1 MEQAPLPTPTRTRV
15 KTLRRVGVGVTL
27 GLTAASLGGF
37 WYGRHF
43 LNEQLSPLVEAELS
57 KTLKRPVKIGK
68 VERVSLNGVQFGRS
82 EIPSTDKEQNFLV
95 VDTVDVQVDTL
106 RYLQTSKVSV
116 DVTIKKP
123 QVFLKQDAATGLY
136 FSKPESGEG
145 PPTEPPPI
153 ELKTI
158 KIEDG
163 RLTLQPSNTS
173 QFITL
178 DRLQLQSDWRI
189 ADPNNQSVRASGGGK
204 VVIPRLAVS
213 NTLPIPAQLAQAIER
228 QREDGGNVNF
238 DTDWNLSN
246 STGNIQVRS
255 QNLLAST
262 LQGLLRNLPFTPVQ
276 GRIDSNLNI
285 GIRYAKSPDEA
296 IGLQGTA
303 KLKDISLKVPN
314 LPQLVTKVAGNI
326 QFDGSTTTLQNI
338 SGNYGSLSLRA
349 GGTVSKTKGFNLD
362 ATLEPT
368 DIAKALQT
376 FAVKPTVAI
385 AGKVKGSAK
394 IVGKQPVMTATFTST
409 TPIAVDRLSLSQ
421 VQGRIKTKD
430 FATLEF
436 SRIKAISDN
445 VDATIQGEG
454 QLRLPTAKKSG
465 STLFAFNI
473 VKVDAEKVA
482 KLYDAKLSAAIG
494 SVDAA
499 VQVYG
504 PLDDVQVLTQFDA
517 RDASYP
523 AIGEL
528 LIAKNILT
536 VRNTTVQFPAGAA
549 AVNGTLDLT
558 GNRAWQAQL
567 TSDNIPLSALAANQ
581 RGRVSG
587 TVALTSNSGSFDL
600 DKIAAEADLNFA
612 NAVAAIPDAIATKL
626 TWDGKSLYVPSLQVG
641 DYLSAKGR
649 VDLVVNAE
657 KVPTAVRGIDL
668 DLTSRNLSLS
678 QLSAFVP
685 SLSASTAGTLNF
697 DGKLAGELER
707 LNVSGKLNLNDVRVN
722 QLAAGF
728 TKGNGA
734 NLPTGTANFSGN
746 VRGAVTS
753 PRVEGNLQLAN
764 LKFNRIAFE
773 SRLAGPLS
781 FDLKQGLNLDLQG
794 DSDRITAK
802 LDNRSQPLSFAVK
815 LAESTATG
823 KRSASRSDSLDV
835 AIDNF
840 PMAVLA
846 NLAGQSNVDGK
857 LSSQLVVSL
866 GKTPKVVGDVAIAH
880 LRYGRAQAERL
891 VAKVNYAN
899 GNANITDGKVTLGGD
914 LQGQGEYT
922 FNLAVAPQAEMQL
935 KGQVKAI
942 NGNIQDIFTALQW
955 FDFNSLAQGLQA
967 PTYAKAV
974 DVQPLKTIGV
984 ESSPL
989 AQQLEYFSQLNA
1001 RIDQQETIAANSNS
1015 NLPPLSELKGSIDGT
1030 VNFSS
1035 SQRSGF
1041 GVNFDIK
1048 GKQWE
1053 YGKLAVDDVSGKG
1066 QFRNSELK
1074 LDKLRFSSGNSFG
1087 QIVEAKLGLA
1097 GQSGKV
1103 ELSNFPIESLRSL
1116 PIFTNIPVDVAGN
1129 ANGTAT
1135 IGGNLFNPKA
1145 VGEITLADSTINRQA
1160 LESVGGSFDYNN
1172 GRFKFKSLVRVG
1184 GKEPLNISGDV
1195 PYRFPFALVGGG
1207 NTLKLDIDVKDEGLA
1222 FINILNQP
1230 VRWLDG
1236 KGKAMLAISGTTRR
1250 PQVKGQVVLEGA
1262 SVQVAGMPGDVTDLK
1277 GNINFDFDRLQS
1289 DLTGNFSDGKLTA
1302 KGILAISDPSLF
1314 TEDKP
1319 EFNNPLTL
1327 YAERLK
1333 LELKDLYAGAT
1344 NGFVMVRGAA
1354 LAPVL
1359 SGEIALSNGRIILGS
1374 TDNSPITSIANGNE
1388 NANEPKKDNSE
1399 SIYNVGFNQLI
1410 VKLRDNVQITRAPLL
1425 NFLVDGDV
1433 RVNGTLAN
1441 IRPSGRINI
1450 VRGQL
1455 NAISARFRLDR
1466 AYENYAEF
1474 IPDQGLNPKL
1484 NVRLLGSIP
1493 EVTRA
1498 PISAANTPLD
1508 AFANPASTP
1517 VSIFGAQRTLQVQA
1531 TLTGFA
1537 LNIRPED
1544 IDLRSSPP
1552 RTKTELLALIGGGLL
1567 QQVAGDPAAA
1577 LANLAGGTAIAFVQ
1591 EVIGDALNLSE
1602 FNLSPTTTTAVGGRA
1617 TTLGLAAEAAIDIS
1631 RSFSLSVRSV
1641 LNDPSQVTNYT
1652 LRYRLNPN
1660 TLIRTNTDLKG
1671 NNGGSVEFETR
1682 F

>member
-1 MEQAPLPTPTRTRV
+1 VEQAPLPTPSSTRT
-15 KTLRRVGVGVTL
+15 KTLGRVGVGVTL
-27 GLTAASLGGF
+27 GLTAAGLGGF

-43 LNEQLSPLVEAELS
+43 LNERLSPLVEAELQ
-57 KTLKRPVKIGK
+57 KTLKRPVKLGK
-68 VERVSLNGVQFGRS
+68 VERVSLNSVQFGHS
-82 EIPSTDKEQNFLV
+82 EIPATDKEQNFLV
-95 VDTVDVQVDTL
+95 VDAVDIQVDAL
-106 RYLQTSKVSV
+106 GYLQTSKVGV

-136 FSKPESGEG
+136 FSTPKSAEGQASESA
-145 PPTEPPPI
+145 PI
-153 ELKTI
+153 NLKTI

-163 RLTLQPSNTS
+163 RLTIQPSNTS

-178 DRLQLQSDWRI
+178 DRLQLKSDWQI
-189 ADPNNQSVRASGGGK
+189 TDPSNQSVRASGGGK
-204 VVIPRLAVS
+204 VVIPLLAVG
-213 NTLPIPAQLAQAIER
+213 NAPPTPTQLAQAIER
-228 QREDGGNVNF
+228 QREDGGSVNL
-238 DTDWNLSN
+238 DTDWNLSS

-255 QNLLAST
+255 QNLLASS

-285 GIRYAKSPDEA
+285 GISQAKSPDEA
-296 IGLQGTA
+296 INLQGTV
-303 KLKDISLKVPN
+303 KLKDISLKIAN
-314 LPQLVTKVAGNI
+314 LKQQVTKVAGNI
-326 QFDGSTTTLQNI
+326 QFDGGTTTLQNI
-338 SGNYGSLSLRA
+338 SGNYGSLAART

-376 FAVKPTVAI
+376 FAVKLPVAI
-385 AGKVKGSAK
+385 AGEVKVNAK
-394 IVGKQPVMTATFTST
+394 ITGKQPAMTATFAST
-409 TPIAVDRLSLSQ
+409 KPVTADRLTLNQ
-421 VQGRIKTKD
+421 IQGRIKTKD
-430 FATLEF
+430 FTTLEF
-436 SRIKAISDN
+436 SRIKATTA

-454 QLRLPTAKKSG
+454 QLRLPTARKAG
-465 STLFAFNI
+465 STLFAFN
-473 VKVDAEKVA
+473 VAGVDAEKVA
-482 KLYDAKLSAAIG
+482 KLYEAKLPAAIG
-494 SVDAA
+494 SVNAA

-504 PLDDVQVLTQFDA
+504 SLDKVQVLTQFDA
-517 RDASYP
+517 PNAAYP

-528 LIAKNILT
+528 LIANNKLT

-549 AVNGTLDLT
+549 AVNGSIDLT

-567 TSDNIPLSALAANQ
+567 TSDNIPLSALATNQ

-587 TVALTSNSGSFDL
+587 TVALKSSSGSFDL
-600 DKIAAEADLNFA
+600 DKIVAEADLNFA
-612 NAVAAIPDAIATKL
+612 NAVAAIPDVIKTQL
-626 TWDGKSLYVPSLQVG
+626 TWDGKSLYVPNLQVG
-641 DYLSAKGR
+641 NYLTAKGR
-649 VDLVVNAE
+649 VDLAVNAQ
-657 KVPTAVRGIDL
+657 KVPTAVSGIDL

-678 QLSAFVP
+678 QLSAFAP
-685 SLSASTAGTLNF
+685 NLSASTAGTLNF
-697 DGKLAGELER
+697 DGKLAGELDR
-707 LNVSGKLNLNDVRVN
+707 LNVSGKLELQGVRVN

-728 TKGNGA
+728 IKGNSA

-753 PRVEGNLQLAN
+753 PRVEGDLQLAN
-764 LKFNRIAFE
+764 LKFNRVAFE
-773 SRLAGPLS
+773 SRLTGPLS
-781 FDLKQGLNLDLQG
+781 FDLKQGLSLDLQG
-794 DSDRITAK
+794 NSDRIAAR
-802 LDNRSQPLSFAVK
+802 LDSRFQPLAFAVK
-815 LAESTATG
+815 LDEATATG
-823 KRSASRSDSLDV
+823 KRSSNRSDSLDV
-835 AIDNF
+835 AVENF
-840 PMAVLA
+840 PMALLGS
-846 NLAGQSNVDGK
+846 LAGQSNVDGK

-866 GKTPKVVGDVAIAH
+866 GKNPSVVGDVAIAR

-899 GNANITDGKVTLGGD
+899 GYANITNGKAILSGDG
-914 LQGQGEYT
+914 QGQGEYA
-922 FNLAVAPQAEMQL
+922 FNLAVAPEAETQL
-935 KGQVKAI
+935 KGQVKAV

-955 FDFNSLAQGLQA
+955 FDFNSLAQGLAA
-967 PTYAKAV
+967 PKYAKAG
-974 DVQPLKTIGV
+974 DIKPLKPIGV

-989 AQQLEYFSQLNA
+989 YKQLEYFSQLNA

-1015 NLPPLSELKGSIDGT
+1015 NLPPLAEFKGQIDGT
-1030 VNFSS
+1030 VSFASS
-1035 SQRSGF
+1035 KNSGL
-1041 GVNFDIK
+1041 GVSFDIN

-1053 YGKLAVDDVSGKG
+1053 YGKLAVDDVRTKG
-1066 QFRNSELK
+1066 QFRNNELK
-1074 LDKLRFSSGNSFG
+1074 LDKLRFSSGDSFG
-1087 QIVEAKLGLA
+1087 QIVDAKIGLL

-1116 PIFTNIPVDVAGN
+1116 PIFTNIPVDVTGN
-1129 ANGTAT
+1129 ANGTAI

-1145 VGEITLADSTINRQA
+1145 VGEITLADATINRQS
-1160 LESVGGSFDYNN
+1160 LESVGGNFDYNN
-1172 GRFKFKSLVRVG
+1172 GRLKFASLVRVG
-1184 GKEPLNISGDV
+1184 GKEPLNISGDI
-1195 PYRFPFALVGGG
+1195 PYRLPFALVSGG
-1207 NTLKLDIDVKDEGLA
+1207 TDLKLDIDVKDEGLA

-1236 KGKAMLAISGTTRR
+1236 KGEAMLAITGTTRR
-1250 PQVKGQVVLEGA
+1250 PQVKGQIVLEGA
-1262 SVQVAGMPGDVTDLK
+1262 SVQVAGLPGNVTDLK
-1277 GNINFDFDRLQS
+1277 GNINFDLDRLQS

-1302 KGILAISDPSLF
+1302 KGILAIADPNLF

-1333 LELKDLYAGAT
+1333 LDLKDLYAGAA
-1344 NGFVMVRGAA
+1344 NGFVLVRGAA

-1359 SGEIALSNGRIILGS
+1359 SGEIALSNGRIALGGS
-1374 TDNSPITSIANGNE
+1374 DNLPITAIAGE
-1388 NANEPKKDNSE
+1388 NTSEPKKENSD
-1399 SIYNVGFNQLI
+1399 SNTNVGFNQLI
-1410 VKLRDNVQITRAPLL
+1410 VKLRENVQITRAPLL
-1425 NFLVDGDV
+1425 NFLVEGDV
-1433 RVNGTLAN
+1433 RVNGTLAD

-1450 VRGQL
+1450 LRGQV

-1466 AYENYAEF
+1466 AFENYAEF

-1577 LANLAGGTAIAFVQ
+1577 LANLAGGTAISFLQ
-1591 EVIGDALNLSE
+1591 DTIGDVLNLSE
-1602 FNLSPTTTTAVGGRA
+1602 FNLSPTTTTAVGGRG

-1631 RSFSLSVRSV
+1631 RSFSVSVRSV
-1641 LNDPSQVTNYT
+1641 LNDPSQLTNYT

-1671 NNGGSVEFETR
+1671 NNGASVEFETR

>member
-1 MEQAPLPTPTRTRV
+1 VEQAPLPTPSSTRA
-15 KTLRRVGVGVTL
+15 KTLGRVGVGVTL

-43 LNEQLSPLVEAELS
+43 LNERLSPMVEAELQ
-57 KTLKRPVKIGK
+57 KALKRPVKLGK

-82 EIPSTDKEQNFLV
+82 EIPATDKEQNFLT
-95 VDTVDVQVDTL
+95 VDAVDVQVDAL
-106 RYLQTSKVSV
+106 RYLQTSKVGV

-123 QVFLKQDAATGLY
+123 QAFLKQNATTGQY
-136 FSKPESGEG
+136 FSIPESTGAQPGESS
-145 PPTEPPPI
+145 PI
-153 ELKTI
+153 DLKTI

-163 RLTLQPSNTS
+163 RLTLQPDKTR
-173 QFITL
+173 QLVTL

-189 ADPNNQSVRASGGGK
+189 ADPNNQSVRASGGAK
-204 VVIPRLAVS
+204 VVIPRLAVGNAPPTS
-213 NTLPIPAQLAQAIER
+213 DQLAQAIER
-228 QREDGGNVNF
+228 QREDGGNVQV
-238 DTDWNLSN
+238 DADWSLS
-246 STGNIQVRS
+246 SGTNIQVRS
-255 QNLLAST
+255 QNLLASS

-285 GIRYAKSPDEA
+285 SIRQAKSPDEA
-296 IGLQGTA
+296 IRLQGTV
-303 KLKDISLKVPN
+303 KVKDISLKIPS
-314 LPQLVTKVAGNI
+314 LPYLVTKVVGNI
-326 QFDGSTTTLQNI
+326 QFDGGTTTLQNV
-338 SGNYGSLSLRA
+338 SGNYGSLALRT
-349 GGTVSKTKGFNLD
+349 GGTVSKTAGFNLD

-376 FAVKPTVAI
+376 FAVKTPVAI
-385 AGKVKGSAK
+385 AGEVKVNAK
-394 IVGKQPVMTATFTST
+394 IVGKQPVLTAAFTST
-409 TPIAVDRLSLSQ
+409 KPVTVDRLTLNQ

-430 FATLEF
+430 FTTLEF
-436 SRIKAISDN
+436 SRIKATTA

-454 QLRLPTAKKSG
+454 QLRLPTAKKAG
-465 STLFAFNI
+465 STLFAFN
-473 VKVDAEKVA
+473 VAGVDAEKVA
-482 KLYDAKLSAAIG
+482 KLYDAKLPAAIG
-494 SVDAA
+494 SVNAA

-504 PLDDVQVLTQFDA
+504 SLDNVQVLTQFDA
-517 RDASYP
+517 PNATYP

-528 LIAKNILT
+528 LIANNKLT

-549 AVNGTLDLT
+549 AVNGSIDLT

-567 TSDNIPLSALAANQ
+567 TSDNIPLSALATNQ

-587 TVALTSNSGSFDL
+587 TVALVSSSGSFDL
-600 DKIAAEADLNFA
+600 DKIVAEADLNFA
-612 NAVAAIPDAIATKL
+612 NAVAAIPDAIKTQL
-626 TWDGKSLYVPSLQVG
+626 TWDGKSLYVPNLQVG
-641 DYLSAKGR
+641 DYLTAKGR
-649 VDLVVNAE
+649 VDLAVNAQ
-657 KVPTAVRGIDL
+657 KVPTAVSGIDL

-678 QLSAFVP
+678 QLSAFAP
-685 SLSASTAGTLNF
+685 NLSASTAGTLNF
-697 DGKLAGELER
+697 SGKLAGELDR
-707 LNVSGKLNLNDVRVN
+707 LNVSGKLDLQGVRVN

-728 TKGNGA
+728 IKGNGA

-764 LKFNRIAFE
+764 LKFNRVAFE

-794 DSDRITAK
+794 NSDRIAAR
-802 LDNRSQPLSFAVK
+802 LDSRFQPLAFDVK
-815 LAESTATG
+815 LEEATATG
-823 KRSASRSDSLDV
+823 KRSSRSNSLDV
-835 AIDNF
+835 VIENL
-840 PMAVLA
+840 PMALLGS
-846 NLAGQSNVDGK
+846 LAGQSNVDGK

-866 GKTPKVVGDVAIAH
+866 GKNPSVVGDVAIAR
-880 LRYGRAQAERL
+880 LRYGRAQAEQL

-899 GNANITDGKVTLGGD
+899 GYANITNGKAILSGDG
-914 LQGQGEYT
+914 QGQGEYT
-922 FNLAVAPQAEMQL
+922 FNLAVAPQAETQV
-935 KGQVKAI
+935 KGQVKAV

-955 FDFNSLAQGLQA
+955 FDFNSLAQGLAA
-967 PTYAKAV
+967 PKYAKAA
-974 DVQPLKTIGV
+974 DVQPLKPIGV

-989 AQQLEYFSQLNA
+989 YKQLEYFSQLNA
-1001 RIDQQETIAANSNS
+1001 RIDQQETIAANSNN
-1015 NLPPLSELKGSIDGT
+1015 NLPPLAEFKGQIDGT
-1030 VNFSS
+1030 IDFASS
-1035 SQRSGF
+1035 KSSGL
-1041 GVNFDIK
+1041 GVSFDIN

-1053 YGKLAVDDVSGKG
+1053 YGKLAVDDVRGKG
-1066 QFRNSELK
+1066 QFRNNELK
-1074 LDKLRFSSGNSFG
+1074 LDKLRFSSGDSFG
-1087 QIVEAKLGLA
+1087 QIVDAKIGLL

-1116 PIFTNIPVDVAGN
+1116 PIFTNIPVDVTGN

-1145 VGEITLADSTINRQA
+1145 VGQITLADATINRQS
-1160 LESVGGSFDYNN
+1160 LESVGGTFDYNG
-1172 GRFKFKSLVRVG
+1172 GRFKFTSLVRVG
-1184 GKEPLNISGDV
+1184 GKEPLNISGDI
-1195 PYRFPFALVGGG
+1195 PYRLPFALVSGGSD
-1207 NTLKLDIDVKDEGLA
+1207 LKLDIDVKDEGLA

-1230 VRWLDG
+1230 VRWQDG
-1236 KGKAMLAISGTTRR
+1236 KGKAMLAITGTTRR
-1250 PQVKGQVVLEGA
+1250 PQVKGQIVLEGA
-1262 SVQVAGMPGDVTDLK
+1262 SMQVAGLPGNVTDLK
-1277 GNINFDFDRLQS
+1277 GNINFDLDRLQS

-1302 KGILAISDPSLF
+1302 KGILAIADPGLF

-1333 LELKDLYAGAT
+1333 LDLKDLYAGGA
-1344 NGFVMVRGAA
+1344 NGFILVRGAA

-1359 SGEIALSNGRIILGS
+1359 SGEIALSNGRIALGNS
-1374 TDNSPITSIANGNE
+1374 DNLPITSIANSNT
-1388 NANEPKKDNSE
+1388 NEPKKENSE
-1399 SIYNVGFNQLI
+1399 SAANVGFNQLI
-1410 VKLRDNVQITRAPLL
+1410 VKLRDNIQITRAPLL
-1425 NFLVDGDV
+1425 NFLVEGDV
-1433 RVNGTLAN
+1433 RVNGTLAD
-1441 IRPSGRINI
+1441 IRPSGKINI
-1450 VRGQL
+1450 LRGQV

-1466 AYENYAEF
+1466 AFENYAEF
-1474 IPDQGLNPKL
+1474 VPDQGLNPKL

-1508 AFANPASTP
+1508 AFANPGSTP

-1552 RTKTELLALIGGGLL
+1552 RTKAELLALIGGGLL
-1567 QQVAGDPAAA
+1567 QQVGGDPAAA
-1577 LANLAGGTAIAFVQ
+1577 LANLAGGTVISFLQDA
-1591 EVIGDALNLSE
+1591 IGDALNLSE
-1602 FNLSPTTTTAVGGRA
+1602 FNLSPTTTTPVGGRG

-1631 RSFSLSVRSV
+1631 RSFSVSVRSV
-1641 LNDPSQVTNYT
+1641 LNDPSQLTNYT

-1671 NNGGSVEFETR
+1671 NNGASVEFETR

>member
-1 MEQAPLPTPTRTRV
+1 VEQAPLPTPSSTRA
-15 KTLRRVGVGVTL
+15 KTLGRVGIGVSL
-27 GLTAASLGGF
+27 GLTAAGLGGF

-43 LNEQLSPLVEAELS
+43 LNERLSPLVESELQ
-57 KTLKRPVKIGK
+57 KTLKRPVKLGK

-82 EIPSTDKEQNFLV
+82 EIPVTDKEKNFLI
-95 VDTVDVQVDTL
+95 VDAVDVQVDAL
-106 RYLQTSKVSV
+106 HYLQTSRIGL
-116 DVTIKKP
+116 DVIVKKP
-123 QVFLKQDAATGLY
+123 QVFLKQDVVTGQY
-136 FSKPESGEG
+136 FSIPELAEGQPGES
-145 PPTEPPPI
+145 PPPI
-153 ELKTI
+153 EIKTI
-158 KIEDG
+158 EIEDG
-163 RLTLQPSNTS
+163 RLTIQPSNAI
-173 QFITL
+173 QLVTL
-178 DRLQLQSDWRI
+178 DRVQVKSDWQT
-189 ADPNNQSVRASGGGK
+189 ADPKNQSVRAIGSGK
-204 VVIPRLAVS
+204 VVIPRLAVG
-213 NTLPIPAQLAQAIER
+213 NAPPTPAQLTQAIER
-228 QREDGGNVNF
+228 QREDGGNVNI
-238 DTDWNLSN
+238 DADWSLSGGTNL
-246 STGNIQVRS
+246 QVRS
-255 QNLLAST
+255 QNLVVSS

-276 GRIDSNLNI
+276 GRVDSNLTI
-285 GIRYAKSPDEA
+285 GIRQAKSPNEA
-296 IGLQGTA
+296 IDLKGTA
-303 KLKDISLKVPN
+303 KLKDVSLKIPN
-314 LPQLVTKVAGNI
+314 LSQQVTKVAGNI
-326 QFDGSTTTLQNI
+326 QFDRGTTTLQNI
-338 SGNYGSLSLRA
+338 SGNYGTLTARV
-349 GGTVSKTKGFNLD
+349 GGTVSETTGFNLD

-376 FAVKPTVAI
+376 FAVKPPVAI
-385 AGKVKGSAK
+385 SGEVKANAK
-394 IVGKQPVMTATFTST
+394 IVGKQPVLTATFTST
-409 TPIAVDRLSLSQ
+409 KPVTVDRLTLKQ

-430 FATLEF
+430 FTTLEF
-436 SRIKAISDN
+436 SRIKATSA

-465 STLFAFNI
+465 STLFAFN
-473 VKVDAEKVA
+473 VAGVDAEKVA
-482 KLYDAKLSAAIG
+482 KLYDAQLPAAIG
-494 SVDAA
+494 AVNAA

-504 PLDDVQVLTQFDA
+504 SLDNVQVLTQFDA
-517 RDASYP
+517 PNAAYP

-528 LIAKNILT
+528 LIANNVLT

-549 AVNGTLDLT
+549 AVNGSIDLT

-567 TSDNIPLSALAANQ
+567 TSDNIPLAALAPDQ

-587 TVALTSNSGSFDL
+587 TVALTSTSGSFEL
-600 DKIAAEADLNFA
+600 DKIAGEADLNFV

-626 TWDGKSLYVPSLQVG
+626 TWDGKSLFVPSLQVG
-641 DYLSAKGR
+641 DYLTAKGR
-649 VDLVVNAE
+649 VDLTVNAQ
-657 KVPTAVRGIDL
+657 KVPTAVSGIDL

-685 SLSASTAGTLNF
+685 NLSASTAGTLNF
-697 DGKLAGELER
+697 DGKLAGELDR
-707 LNVSGKLNLNDVRVN
+707 LNVSGKLNLQGVRVN

-728 TKGNGA
+728 IKGSSA

-753 PRVEGNLQLAN
+753 PRVEGSLQLAD

-794 DSDRITAK
+794 DSDRIAAK
-802 LDNRSQPLSFAVK
+802 LDSRFQPLAFDVK
-815 LAESTATG
+815 LAEATATG
-823 KRSASRSDSLDV
+823 KRSGNRSNSLDV
-835 AIDNF
+835 TIENF
-840 PMAVLA
+840 PMAILGS
-846 NLAGQSNVDGK
+846 LAGQSDVDGK
-857 LSSQLVVSL
+857 LSSKLVVSL
-866 GKTPKVVGDVAIAH
+866 GKNPSAVGDVAIAR

-891 VAKVNYAN
+891 VARINYAN
-899 GNANITDGKVTLGGD
+899 GNTNITNGKAILSGDG
-914 LQGQGEYT
+914 QGQGEYT
-922 FNLAVAPQAEMQL
+922 FNLAFAPQAETPL

-955 FDFNSLAQGLQA
+955 FDFNSLAQGIQT
-967 PTYAKAV
+967 PKYAKAA
-974 DVQPLKTIGV
+974 DVQPLKSIGV

-989 AQQLEYFSQLNA
+989 YKQLEYFSQLNA
-1001 RIDQQETIAANSNS
+1001 RIDQQETIAANNNN
-1015 NLPPLSELKGSIDGT
+1015 NLPPLADFKGLIDGT
-1030 VNFSS
+1030 VDFASS
-1035 SQRSGF
+1035 KRSGF
-1041 GVNFDIK
+1041 DVSFDID

-1053 YGKLAVDDVSGKG
+1053 YGKLAVDDVSTKG
-1066 QFRNSELK
+1066 QFRNNELK
-1074 LDKLRFSSGNSFG
+1074 LDKLRFSSGDSFG
-1087 QIVEAKLGLA
+1087 QIVDAKLGLL
-1097 GQSGKV
+1097 GQTGKI

-1116 PIFTNIPVDVAGN
+1116 PVFTNIPVDITGN

-1135 IGGNLFNPKA
+1135 IGGNLFNLKA
-1145 VGEITLADSTINRQA
+1145 VGELTLADATINRQA

-1184 GKEPLNISGDV
+1184 GKEPLNIAGDV
-1195 PYRFPFALVGGG
+1195 PYRLPFALVSGGID
-1207 NTLKLDIDVKDEGLA
+1207 LKLDIDVKDEGLA

-1236 KGKAMLAISGTTRR
+1236 KGKAMLEITGTTRR
-1250 PQVKGQVVLEGA
+1250 PQVKGQVALESA
-1262 SVQVAGMPGDVTDLK
+1262 SIQVAGMPGDITDLK

-1302 KGILAISDPSLF
+1302 KGILAIADPSLF

-1333 LELKDLYAGAT
+1333 LELKDLYSGSA
-1344 NGFVMVRGAA
+1344 NGFVLVRGAA

-1359 SGEIALSNGRIILGS
+1359 SGEIAMSNGRIILGNS
-1374 TDNSPITSIANGNE
+1374 DNLPIASIPSANE
-1388 NANEPKKDNSE
+1388 NTNEPKKDNSE
-1399 SIYNVGFNQLI
+1399 SNYNVGFNQLI
-1410 VKLRDNVQITRAPLL
+1410 VKLRDNIQITRAPLL
-1425 NFLVDGDV
+1425 NFLVEGDV

-1450 VRGQL
+1450 LRGQV
-1455 NAISARFRLDR
+1455 NAIAARFRLDR
-1466 AYENYAEF
+1466 AFENYAEF

-1567 QQVAGDPAAA
+1567 QQVGGDPAAA
-1577 LANLAGGTAIAFVQ
+1577 LANLAGGTAISFLQ

-1602 FNLSPTTTTAVGGRA
+1602 FNLSPTTTTPVGGRG

-1631 RSFSLSVRSV
+1631 RSFSVSVRSV
-1641 LNDPSQVTNYT
+1641 LNDPSQLTNYT

-1671 NNGGSVEFETR
+1671 NNGASVEFETR

>member
-1 MEQAPLPTPTRTRV
+1 VEQAPLPTPSSTRA
-15 KTLRRVGVGVTL
+15 KTLGRVGIGVTL

-43 LNEQLSPLVEAELS
+43 LNERLSPLVEAELQ
-57 KTLKRPVKIGK
+57 KTLKRTVKLGK

-82 EIPSTDKEQNFLV
+82 EIPATDKEKNFLV
-95 VDTVDVQVDTL
+95 VDAVDVRVDAL
-106 RYLQTSKVSV
+106 RYLQTSKVGV

-123 QVFLKQDAATGLY
+123 QVFLKQDVATGLY
-136 FSKPESGEG
+136 FPKVEPGEG
-145 PPTEPPPI
+145 PPGEPPPI

-158 KIEDG
+158 EIEDG
-163 RLTLQPSNTS
+163 RVTLQPGNAG
-173 QFITL
+173 QLVTL
-178 DRLQLQSDWRI
+178 DRIQLQSDWRI

-204 VVIPRLAVS
+204 VVVPRLAVG
-213 NTLPIPAQLAQAIER
+213 NTPPIPALLAQAIEQ
-228 QREDGGNVNF
+228 QREDSGNVNV
-238 DTDWNLSN
+238 DTDWNLSS

-255 QNLLAST
+255 QNLAASS
-262 LQGLLRNLPFTPVQ
+262 LQGLIANLPITPVQ
-276 GRIDSNLNI
+276 GRIDSDLNI
-285 GIRYAKSPDEA
+285 GVRPAKTSE
-296 IGLQGTA
+296 QGIDLRGTV
-303 KLKDISLKVPN
+303 KLKDVSIQIPN
-314 LPQLVTKVAGNI
+314 LPKQVTKVAGNI
-326 QFDGSTTTLQNI
+326 QLDGDTTTLQNI
-338 SGNYGSLSLRA
+338 SGNYGTLAVRT

-376 FAVKPTVAI
+376 FAVKPPVAI
-385 AGKVKGSAK
+385 AGEVKGTAK
-394 IVGKQPVMTATFTST
+394 IVGKNPVMTAAFTAT
-409 TPIAVDRLSLSQ
+409 KPITVDRLSLSQ
-421 VQGRIKTKD
+421 VEGRVKTKD
-430 FATLEF
+430 FTTIEF
-436 SRIKAISDN
+436 SRIKAKSNN

-465 STLFAFNI
+465 STLFAFN
-473 VKVDAEKVA
+473 VAGVDAEKVA
-482 KLYDAKLSAAIG
+482 KLYEAKLPAAIG

-504 PLDDVQVLTQFDA
+504 SLDRVQVLTQFDA
-517 RDASYP
+517 RNAAYP

-528 LIAKNILT
+528 LIANNVLT

-549 AVNGTLDLT
+549 AVNGSIDLT

-567 TSDNIPLSALAANQ
+567 TSDNIPLSALAPNQ

-587 TVALTSNSGSFDL
+587 TVALTSTSGSFEL

-641 DYLSAKGR
+641 DYLTAKGR

-657 KVPTAVRGIDL
+657 KVPTAVSGIDL

-697 DGKLAGELER
+697 DGKLAGELDR
-707 LNVSGKLNLNDVRVN
+707 LDVSGKINLQGVRVN

-728 TKGNGA
+728 IKGNA

-753 PRVEGNLQLAN
+753 PRVEGNLQLAD

-794 DSDRITAK
+794 NSDRIAAK
-802 LDNRSQPLSFAVK
+802 LDRRFQPLSFDVK
-815 LAESTATG
+815 LAEATATG
-823 KRSASRSDSLDV
+823 RRSGDRSDLLDV
-835 AIDNF
+835 AIENF

-857 LSSQLVVSL
+857 LSSQLAVSL
-866 GKTPKVVGDVAIAH
+866 GNNPSAVGDVEIER

-899 GNANITDGKVTLGGD
+899 GSANITDGKAILSGD
-914 LQGQGEYT
+914 GQGQGEYT
-922 FNLAVAPQAEMQL
+922 FNLAVTPQAETQL
-935 KGQVKAI
+935 KGQVKAV

-967 PTYAKAV
+967 PTYAKAA

-989 AQQLEYFSQLNA
+989 AKQLEYFSQLNA
-1001 RIDQQETIAANSNS
+1001 RIEQQETIAANSNN
-1015 NLPPLSELKGSIDGT
+1015 NLPPLSEFKGLIDGT

-1041 GVNFDIK
+1041 GVSFDIK

-1053 YGKLAVDDVSGKG
+1053 YGKLAVDDVSSKG

-1087 QIVEAKLGLA
+1087 QIVEAKVGLA
-1097 GQSGKV
+1097 GQSGKI

-1116 PIFTNIPVDVAGN
+1116 PVFTNIPVDVAGN

-1145 VGEITLADSTINRQA
+1145 TGEITLADATINRQA

-1172 GRFKFKSLVRVG
+1172 GRFKFKSLVSVS

-1195 PYRFPFALVGGG
+1195 PYRLPFALVSGG
-1207 NTLKLDIDVKDEGLA
+1207 NALKLDIDVKDEGLA

-1250 PQVKGQVVLEGA
+1250 PQVKGQLVLEGA

-1302 KGILAISDPSLF
+1302 KGILAIADPSLF

-1333 LELKDLYAGAT
+1333 LELKDLYSGGT
-1344 NGFVMVRGAA
+1344 NGFVVVRGAA

-1359 SGEIALSNGRIILGS
+1359 SGEIALSNGRIILGG
-1374 TDNSPITSIANGNE
+1374 TDNLPITAIANANE
-1388 NANEPKKDNSE
+1388 NANEPQKDNSE
-1399 SIYNVGFNQLI
+1399 SNYNVGFNQLI

-1425 NFLVDGDV
+1425 NFLVEGDV
-1433 RVNGTLAN
+1433 RVNGTLAD
-1441 IRPSGRINI
+1441 IRPSGKINI

-1531 TLTGFA
+1531 TLSGYA

-1552 RTKTELLALIGGGLL
+1552 RTKAELLALIGGGLL

-1577 LANLAGGTAIAFVQ
+1577 LANLAGGTAIAFIQ
-1591 EVIGDALNLSE
+1591 DAIGDALNLSE
-1602 FNLSPTTTTAVGGRA
+1602 FNLSPTTTTPVGGRG

-1631 RSFSLSVRSV
+1631 RSFSVSVRSV
-1641 LNDPSQVTNYT
+1641 LNDPSQLTNYT

-1671 NNGGSVEFETR
+1671 NNGASVEFETR